1 MDANSITRIAGLIGE
16 PGRIRMLTMML
27 DGRRHSA
34 SELAIGAD
42 VSAQTASSHL
52 GKLLQGGL
60 IVSER
65 RGRQRLFQL
74 KTTEVAVA
82 IEALGALA
90 TESRPASAMPELRF
104 ARTCYDHL
112 AGALSIAMRHD
123 LLRRGALRNQQEDFV
138 LTHEGERFL
147 QKLGIDAAPLRA
159 LRRSFA
165 RKCLDW
171 TERHHH
177 VGGAVGAA
185 LLGRFFEMKWVAR
198 MRDSRAVR
206 ITEEGERQFERMFGV
221 RCAALRSR

>member
-1 MDANSITRIAGLIGE
+1 
-16 PGRIRMLTMML
+16 MLTMML

-90 TESRPASAMPELRF
+90 TEKRPAAIMPELRF

-112 AGALSIAMRHD
+112 AGALSIAMRD
-123 LLRRGALRNQQEDFV
+123 ELLRRGALRNQRDDFA
-138 LTHEGERFL
+138 LTREGERFL
-147 QKLGIDAAPLRA
+147 RKLGIDVSPLRG

-185 LLGRFFEMKWVAR
+185 LLARFFEMKWVAR
-198 MRDSRAVR
+198 MRESRAVR
-206 ITEEGERQFERMFGV
+206 ITEEGERQFEKMFGV

>member
-1 MDANSITRIAGLIGE
+1 MDDSSITRIAGLIGE
-16 PGRIRMLTMML
+16 SGRIRMLTMML
-27 DGRRHSA
+27 DGSGHTA
-34 SELAIGAD
+34 SELAMAAD

-52 GKLLQGGL
+52 GKLLEGGL
-60 IVSER
+60 IVCER

-74 KTTEVAVA
+74 KSTEVAVA

-90 TESRPASAMPELRF
+90 TEKRPNLAMPELRF

-112 AGALSIAMRHD
+112 AGALSIAVRD
-123 LLRRGALRNQQEDFV
+123 ELLRRGALRNQRDDFA
-138 LTHEGERFL
+138 LTQEGEHFL
-147 QKLGIDAAPLRA
+147 RRLGIQAAPLRT

-185 LLGRFFEMKWVAR
+185 LLARFFEMKWLAR
-198 MRDSRAVR
+198 MRHSRAVR
-206 ITEEGERQFERMFGV
+206 ITDEGERQFERIFRV
-221 RCAALRSR
+221 RCATLRSS